1 MSQILEYYNNNLDK
15 KYYKTLKKVLHKQHN
30 NSYDNHFENLLSE
43 ELISETES
51 VTNSVTK
58 SVTNSVTKS
67 VTNSVTKSVTNSVT
81 NSVTISDMKITEDTT
96 EHFYYKKSWNKL
108 NIIHKKIKIKEYISN
123 LMLTKDKKKVL
134 TDKLLN
140 LLNNKKLN
148 KKTDVDYDSFNGK
161 IITITVLKCK
171 NEEYFI

>member
-1 MSQILEYYNNNLDK
+1 MEYYNNNLDK
-15 KYYKTLKKVLHKQHN
+15 KYYKTLKKLLHKQHN
-30 NSYDNHFENLLSE
+30 NSYDSHFDNLLSE

-51 VTNSVTK
+51 VTNSVTQ
-58 SVTNSVTKS
+58 SVTQ
-67 VTNSVTKSVTNSVT
+67 
-81 NSVTISDMKITEDTT
+81 SVTISDVKITEDTT
-96 EHFYYKKSWNKL
+96 DAFYYKKPWNKL

-148 KKTDVDYDSFNGK
+148 KKSDVDYDSFNGK